1 MVKTATLML
10 FICVSVYAWLT
21 NADVQFFTSFL
32 TMIVPLAMALMLL
45 MIMGI
50 YAVKLKVGGLFNGLM
65 MFILMV
71 SLMLHHELFT
81 LGGAALLIIPLIA
94 FLLAVTLSLI
104 IRTLWRHITKA
115 PARHD

>member
-1 MVKTATLML
+1 MVKMATLML
-10 FICVSVYAWLT
+10 FINVTIYAWLT
-21 NADVQFFTSFL
+21 GANVEFFTSFI
-32 TMIVPLAMALMLL
+32 TMIVPLVMGLL
-45 MIMGI
+45 LVIIMGI
-50 YAVKLKVGGLFNGLM
+50 YAVNLKIGVLINGLVM
-65 MFILMV
+65 LILMV

-81 LGGAALLIIPLIA
+81 LGGAALLIVPLIA